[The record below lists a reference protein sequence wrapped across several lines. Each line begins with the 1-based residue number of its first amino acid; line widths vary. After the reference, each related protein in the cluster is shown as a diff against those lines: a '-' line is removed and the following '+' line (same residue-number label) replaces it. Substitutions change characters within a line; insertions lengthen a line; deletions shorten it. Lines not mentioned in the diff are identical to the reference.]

1 MFVTARAVRRASRA
15 GADKPLRRVAVRS
28 LLFAATLALASPAA
42 AQVGASVSIFTDNR
56 FRGYS
61 LSDGRPV
68 GILDLS
74 YDTPRGLYG
83 AVSASI
89 AATRD
94 DGLQPLGLQLNGGY
108 AKRLS
113 SGLTVD
119 LGIVHSNYS
128 RYSSR
133 GPAKS
138 YTEAYAG
145 VAGKLLSSRIYVSR
159 GYLKSGAWTLYGE
172 VDANV
177 PVGTR
182 LRVTG
187 HVGMLVPLDRRDTG
201 VTYRTEFDW
210 RLGIARNIGP
220 ITVSAALTGRGRGHD
235 FYQERSYGRRALV
248 FGVTYVL

>member
-1 MFVTARAVRRASRA
+1 VTVRAVQRASRA
-15 GADKPLRRVAVRS
+15 GVDKTLQSITVRS
-28 LLFAATLALASPAA
+28 VLFAATFALASPAA
-42 AQVGASVSIFTDNR
+42 AQAGASVSIFTDDR

-74 YDTPRGLYG
+74 YDAPHGLYG
-83 AVSASI
+83 ALSASI

-133 GPAKS
+133 GPAKA
-138 YTEAYAG
+138 YTEAYAA
-145 VAGKLLSSRIYVSR
+145 VAGKRLSSRIYVSR
-159 GYLKSGAWTLYGE
+159 GYLKPDAWTLYGE

-177 PVGTR
+177 PAGTR

-187 HVGMLVPLDRRDTG
+187 HVGMLVPLNRRDTG

-210 RLGIARNIGP
+210 RLGIARDLGS
-220 ITVSAALTGRGRGHD
+220 ITVSAALTGRGRGRD
-235 FYQERSYGRRALV
+235 FYQERSYGRRALI
-248 FGVTYVL
+248 FGITYVL

>member
-1 MFVTARAVRRASRA
+1 MTVHAVQRASRA
-15 GADKPLRRVAVRS
+15 GADKPLHTVRS
-28 LLFAATLALASPAA
+28 VLFAATFALASPAT
-42 AQVGASVSIFTDNR
+42 AQAGASVSIFTDDR

-83 AVSASI
+83 AVSASVV
-89 AATRD
+89 ATRG

-113 SGLTVD
+113 SGLAVD

-133 GPAKS
+133 GPARS

-145 VAGKLLSSRIYVSR
+145 VGGKLLSSRISVSR
-159 GYLKSGAWTLYGE
+159 GYLKPDAWSLYGE
-172 VDANV
+172 LDANV
-177 PVGTR
+177 PAGTR
-182 LRVTG
+182 LRLTG
-187 HVGMLVPLDRRDTG
+187 HVGVFVPLDRHDTG
-201 VTYRTEFDW
+201 ADYRTEFDW
-210 RLGIARNIGP
+210 RLGIARDLGP
-220 ITVSAALTGRGRGHD
+220 ITVSAALTGRRRGHD
-235 FYQERSYGRRALV
+235 LYQEQSYGRPALI